1 MQSEIPDDVMMN
13 AERLYDEGGYK
24 TVPEIIAEAI
34 MAERERCEAAL
45 SAAEPQCC
53 MCGKKGLSTTEGDG
67 GTECELSDGRWV
79 CSAECWDRAVQPA
92 PSVAVKVKQLEWGPD
107 RTAKVLGATWM
118 VWPYSDPLNDGLGN
132 WLWQVVDA
140 HPHASGR
147 FHTEEEAKAAAQA
160 DYEARILSSLSAQVQ
175 YAEELNVEMS
185 LVVALDFAD
194 NPKPYHTL
202 QAPAD
207 TNSELYRAPK
217 KIAAAYRS
225 AQVQDVVG
233 TVEAFD
239 RDHPELYWHL
249 AKGKI
254 TAGEPLYGAIITD
267 TRGNELGDGESNI
280 SAIDAFN
287 IAVDDAALPASPA
300 KQEG

>member
-1 MQSEIPDDVMMN
+1 MVTDEMVGKAAVAMCKQAGFDPY
-13 AERLYDEGGYK
+13 ERMPNDGPRWKYYMESARAAL
-24 TVPEIIAEAI
+24 
-34 MAERERCEAAL
+34 EAAL
-45 SAAEPQCC
+45 SAAEPWPFERQNYNCPCIHPSQCDKSC
-53 MCGKKGLSTTEGDG
+53 VKK
-67 GTECELSDGRWV
+67 
-79 CSAECWDRAVQPA
+79 PA

-147 FHTEEEAKAAAQA
+147 LHTEEAAKAACQA
-160 DYEARILSSLSAQVQ
+160 DCQSR
-175 YAEELNVEMS
+175 YA
-185 LVVALDFAD
+185 AL
-194 NPKPYHTL
+194 
-202 QAPAD
+202 
-207 TNSELYRAPK
+207 
-217 KIAAAYRS
+217 S
-225 AQVQDVVG
+225 AQVQDVAG

-267 TRGNELGDGESNI
+267 IRGNELGDGESNI
-280 SAIDAFN
+280 CAIDAFN
-287 IAVDDAALPASPA
+287 IAVDDAALPAAPA